1 MLPNTP
7 TFGQEVH
14 VLRRD
19 RFGRPSYVYEYV
31 YLTQLEGFA
40 IVVADYSRHLERL
53 GIVYFLDYMYQESVY
68 DSFTRCRIFPLE
80 DLYPTREAALAA
92 MREEESGEG
101 V

>member
-31 YLTQLEGFA
+31 FLTQLEGFA
-40 IVVADYSRHLERL
+40 IVASDFYQKLKRL
-53 GIVYFLDYMYQESVY
+53 GPTYFLDYMHMESVY
-68 DSFTRCRIFPLE
+68 DAFTRCRIFPLE

-92 MREEESGEG
+92 MREEESGEE